1 MNVRLVCAVLGVAGC
16 LAVVGCSSSGSSSA
30 GSNPSTSSGSA
41 QSGASASANG
51 GSSKSAV
58 VSAALSAVR
67 QYEAP
72 QSALSIPPI
81 TKPVPKG
88 VRLAILTCANVP
100 SCQAE
105 TNGTAAA
112 AKALGWT
119 VQQYQ
124 SPLTPQGYQS
134 TWASMLQGNPT
145 AIVYSSLFPNTNIA
159 SDLAEVKARRI
170 PMVSISPY
178 TTDAPPAA
186 AAQGARAT
194 VAGPPMYAGDGKLMA
209 DVIVA
214 DAKGAANTLW
224 VWDPTFSGIHGPVY
238 NAFQQEIEA
247 AGGTVSVLQISIANV
262 GQTVPS
268 QVVSY
273 LQQHPDIKYVAFG
286 VSDFDAGVAPA
297 LAGAGLAGKVKV
309 VSRAPEASNLLA
321 VKDGQEF
328 AEVADENIA
337 GGWRAADDMLRVLS
351 AEPVYQI
358 DPSGWRQIFVKSNVT
373 ETTEAPPTPG
383 VPQSFLKA
391 WNLASG

>member
-1 MNVRLVCAVLGVAGC
+1 VNLRLVCAVLGVAGC
-16 LAVVGCSSSGSSSA
+16 LAVAGCSSSSATNTSSPSSRTA
-30 GSNPSTSSGSA
+30 QSGATASTSSG
-41 QSGASASANG
+41 
-51 GSSKSAV
+51 KSVV
-58 VSAALSAVR
+58 VSAAVAAVS

-72 QSALSIPPI
+72 QPPLSIPQI
-81 TKPVPKG
+81 TKPIPKG

-112 AKALGWT
+112 AEALGWT

-134 TWASMLQGNPT
+134 TWTSMLQGNPT
-145 AIVYSSLFPNTNIA
+145 AIVYSSLFPNTNVA
-159 SDLAEVKARRI
+159 SDLAEVKARHI

-178 TTDAPPAA
+178 TSDAPPAA

-194 VAGPPMYAGDGKLMA
+194 VAGPPMYAADGKLMA
-209 DVIVA
+209 DVVIA
-214 DAKGAANTLW
+214 DAKGAANTLF

-238 NAFQQEIEA
+238 DAFQQGIVA
-247 AGGTVSVLQISIANV
+247 AGGAVSVLQISIANV

-273 LQQHPDIKYVAFG
+273 LQQHPDIQYVAFV

-297 LAGAGLAGKVKV
+297 LAGAGLAAKVKI

-337 GGWRAADDMLRVLS
+337 GGWRSTDDMLRVLS
-351 AEPVYQI
+351 GEPIDQI
-358 DPSGWRQIFVKSNVT
+358 DPSGWHQIFVKSNVT
-373 ETTEAPPTPG
+373 QTTQAPPTPG

-391 WNLASG
+391 WNLASS